1 MGPPIRG
8 LAPRTDVGDAMV
20 EVRAPAKINLF
31 LRVLAQETSGYHQLE
46 TLFCSVAF
54 GDVVTLEHGPPGIVV
69 ETSGLTVGP
78 PEENLVFKAA
88 QAFFDAS
95 GIDGGV
101 RIRLEKQTPLGAGLG
116 GGSSDAAATLRG
128 LRGLFPDALDPARL
142 LDLASGLGSDVPY
155 FLSPSPLT
163 LAWGR
168 GERMLPLEPLPSAS
182 VLLALSPLSVST
194 PEAFGALSRE
204 RRSRSAGSGPP
215 KPGIL
220 DHEELS
226 SWSGIRLLAENDFE
240 PVVFREF
247 PDLARLREAFEGT
260 ATVLSLL
267 SGSGSAV
274 FGVYEDVVAGQV
286 ARDALAS
293 EFPDTRFVL
302 TRTEEQTRKW

>member
-1 MGPPIRG
+1 
-8 LAPRTDVGDAMV
+8 MV
-20 EVRAPAKINLF
+20 EVEAPAKINLF
-31 LRVLAQETSGYHQLE
+31 LRILAQERSGYHQLE

-54 GDVVTLEHGPPGIVV
+54 GDVVTLEPGPPGIIV

-88 QAFFDAS
+88 QAFFAAS
-95 GIDGGV
+95 GINGGV
-101 RIRLEKQTPLGAGLG
+101 RIRLEKRTPLGAGLG

-128 LRGLFPDALDPARL
+128 LHGLFPGGLDPARL
-142 LDLASGLGSDVPY
+142 LDLASGLGSDVPC

-168 GERMLPLEPLPSAS
+168 GERMLPLKPLPSAP
-182 VLLALSPLSVST
+182 VVLALPPVSVST

-204 RRSRSAGSGPP
+204 RQSRSAGSGPP

-220 DHEELS
+220 DQEELS
-226 SWSGIRLLAENDFE
+226 SWSGIRRLAENDFE

-247 PDLARLREAFEGT
+247 PALARLRQAFDGT
-260 ATVLSLL
+260 APLLSLL

-274 FGVYEDVVAGQV
+274 FGVYEDAAAAQV
-286 ARDALAS
+286 ARDALAP
-293 EFPDTRFVL
+293 EFPDIRFVL
-302 TRTEEQTRKW
+302 TRTEEQTRIG